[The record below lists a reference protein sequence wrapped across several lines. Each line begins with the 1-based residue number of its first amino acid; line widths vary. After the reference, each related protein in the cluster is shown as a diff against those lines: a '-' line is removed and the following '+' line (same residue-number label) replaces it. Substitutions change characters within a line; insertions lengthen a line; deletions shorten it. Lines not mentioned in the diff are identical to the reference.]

1 MRERGADA
9 PHFLKGEDMNWGEL
23 KNEVRD
29 LGFEENESL
38 EEYRDILLSA
48 ANRAMGMIN
57 ATIPL
62 TARYDFTQDG
72 TESGLKRYDMAEL
85 TKEDGRRT
93 FLSFTD
99 TLVRIGMDGTYGSFN
114 DFEIEMGR
122 VLIMDGTE
130 AGDFSVFYKKTPA
143 MVTSATTDDT
153 LLDIDPRMDP
163 ALPLLTAHFVWLDD
177 DERKA
182 TQYYNLY
189 DQFKSE
195 ILAEMEDKKIR
206 ARIIGGI

>member
-1 MRERGADA
+1 
-9 PHFLKGEDMNWGEL
+9 MNWGEL

-85 TKEDGRRT
+85 TKEDGPFCPSRTRR
-93 FLSFTD
+93 S
-99 TLVRIGMDGTYGSFN
+99 GSAW
-114 DFEIEMGR
+114 MG
-122 VLIMDGTE
+122 L
-130 AGDFSVFYKKTPA
+130 
-143 MVTSATTDDT
+143 
-153 LLDIDPRMDP
+153 MDP
-163 ALPLLTAHFVWLDD
+163 STTL
-177 DERKA
+177 
-182 TQYYNLY
+182 
-189 DQFKSE
+189 KSKW
-195 ILAEMEDKKIR
+195 AEC
-206 ARIIGGI
+206 